1 MQNILLV
8 DDHASVATAF
18 GYLVGQLDAGIQTQT
33 AGTFAEAQKLLDKEI
48 LFDLILLDH
57 AMQPV
62 DGLSALKQLKASHP
76 LQPIAFFSGVAEP
89 EIIHQAMQ
97 AGAIGW
103 IPKSMEAEPLL
114 HALKLMLA
122 GEQFFPA
129 DHLKQLIRTDTH
141 PLIADFTAREQE
153 VALLLAEGMTDKEIA
168 SQLNL
173 ETSTITSHV
182 RTILK
187 RTNSAN
193 RTKFAIAMQ
202 KK

>member
-1 MQNILLV
+1 
-8 DDHASVATAF
+8 
-18 GYLVGQLDAGIQTQT
+18 
-33 AGTFAEAQKLLDKEI
+33 
-48 LFDLILLDH
+48 
-57 AMQPV
+57 
-62 DGLSALKQLKASHP
+62 
-76 LQPIAFFSGVAEP
+76 
-89 EIIHQAMQ
+89 
-97 AGAIGW
+97 
-103 IPKSMEAEPLL
+103 MEAEPLL

-129 DHLKQLIRTDTH
+129 DHLKQLIRTHTH
-141 PLIADFTAREQE
+141 PLIVDFSQREQE